1 MIARAKTKLADPHI
15 LEEPESPFFDK
26 RKLNIGAL
34 NAVPHTRR
42 AGHDHGENRA
52 RSTP

>member
-15 LEEPESPFFDK
+15 LEEPESPFFDE
-26 RKLNIGAL
+26 RKLNNAEQS
-34 NAVPHTRR
+34 AVPHTRR
-42 AGHDHGENRA
+42 AGHDHGGNRA

>member
-1 MIARAKTKLADPHI
+1 MIARAKPKLADPYI
-15 LEEPESPFFDK
+15 LEEPESSFFPECP
-26 RKLNIGAL
+26 LNIAEQS
-34 NAVPHTRR
+34 AVPHTRR